1 MKYLLVPLLALGV
14 GTAAIAA
21 APGTDAAPG
30 SYPACS
36 KTVKDEC
43 TESGATTAKA
53 VTGAKHARK
62 SAHHHHRPAATAAK
76 SG

>member
-21 APGTDAAPG
+21 SPDARAASG
-30 SYPACS
+30 GYPACS
-36 KTVKDEC
+36 KSVTDEC
-43 TESGATTAKA
+43 TEAARPAKA
-53 VTGAKHARK
+53 VTGAKHAHK
-62 SAHHHHRPAATAAK
+62 SAHHRHHRTSAK